1 MTEKKADTKAEKA
14 TASVA
19 AKAKDALVA
28 ANAPKERDPL
38 NQAVKEKSEEVAMT
52 QDEIRRTRHG
62 GPLAARREE
71 LASMQ
76 PDFAALDK
84 GK

>member
-1 MTEKKADTKAEKA
+1 MTEKKETKTEAKVTKA
-14 TASVA
+14 A
-19 AKAKDALVA
+19 AA
-28 ANAPKERDPL
+28 AHEAAMAPKERDPL

-62 GPLAARREE
+62 GPLASRREE
-71 LASMQ
+71 LAGMQ

>member
-1 MTEKKADTKAEKA
+1 MTEKKEAKTEAKA
-14 TASVA
+14 A
-19 AKAKDALVA
+19 AKTRA
-28 ANAPKERDPL
+28 AMEAINAPKQRDPL
-38 NQAVKEKSEEVAMT
+38 NQAVKEKSEEVALQ

>member
-1 MTEKKADTKAEKA
+1 MTEKKETKAEAKA
-14 TASVA
+14 A
-19 AKAKDALVA
+19 AKNKEAMDAV
-28 ANAPKERDPL
+28 NAPKERDPL
-38 NQAVKEKSEEVAMT
+38 NQAVKEKSEEVAMQ

-62 GPLAARREE
+62 GPLASRREE